1 MNNRDKAAA
10 TTLQPCR
17 LGLGRTNTD
26 STDGKDPRF
35 QALMALAQE
44 GDGNAVGDL
53 WREFGFDFAREGGRH
68 DAD

>member
-10 TTLQPCR
+10 TTFEPRR
-17 LGLGRTNTD
+17 LARGRKNTD
-26 STDGKDPRF
+26 GTDRKDPRF
-35 QALMALAQE
+35 QVLMALAQE